1 MSKINNR
8 KKKFLIILF
17 SSILLVLSVFAV
29 ISYINYS
36 KEKELEAEKINKENL
51 LKEINSSYNKYVK
64 TNKDSK
70 LYVLESGKYNEIG
83 SVKENVELEL
93 NDIQITYETQYFHI
107 KGLDYYISYKD
118 VEKIDTLST
127 KDVHYKEYVVFNE
140 NVLTTNP
147 TKFYSEDNLVYTI
160 DKEFDLPIIIK
171 DIDKYYVEYNNE
183 LFFVKKD
190 NVKEVKESNNS
201 SEEVRTNIRTLT
213 YHTIYNTETEKCTN
227 TVICHP
233 IEQFDSHMKYLS
245 ENDYFTLTMEDLELF
260 LDEKIQIPKKSVVI
274 TLDDGKYAINAVNI
288 VEKYKVNATYFIIT
302 GRYEIPDVET
312 TYMNFES
319 HTDNMHNNWKCS
331 GGNQGGELLCADENK
346 ILEDLKNSQE
356 KLGGST
362 AFAYPFFDF
371 NERAINLLKQAGFKL
386 AFIGQYDTDGYSYP
400 YTDKMKLRRK
410 TIFSSDSIE
419 KFISYLK

>member
-36 KEKELEAEKINKENL
+36 KEKELEVEKINKENL

-160 DKEFDLPIIIK
+160 NKEFDLPITIK

-260 LDEKIQIPKKSVVI
+260 LDEKIQIPKKV
-274 TLDDGKYAINAVNI
+274 
-288 VEKYKVNATYFIIT
+288 
-302 GRYEIPDVET
+302 
-312 TYMNFES
+312 
-319 HTDNMHNNWKCS
+319 
-331 GGNQGGELLCADENK
+331 
-346 ILEDLKNSQE
+346 
-356 KLGGST
+356 
-362 AFAYPFFDF
+362 
-371 NERAINLLKQAGFKL
+371 
-386 AFIGQYDTDGYSYP
+386 
-400 YTDKMKLRRK
+400 
-410 TIFSSDSIE
+410 
-419 KFISYLK
+419 